1 MEFSLDKSKNIVVN
15 VLSKGGVVV
24 LPTDTIYAL
33 SCVIT
38 NENSLNKILAI
49 KGRDISK
56 GIPVLVPNKNYFYK
70 YSNNVNKMCEKL
82 IETFLPGAL
91 TLIMKKKSFIS
102 NIISGDSD
110 NIALRIPN
118 SKNLIK
124 IMNILNSG
132 ITGTSAN
139 ISGKPHSLL
148 KEELAKDLGDK
159 VDMIVF
165 GQYTEKNKNPSTILD
180 LSNNKL
186 EIIREGEITIS
197 DIKNAGIK
205 VD

>member
-1 MEFSLDKSKNIVVN
+1 MEFSLDESKNIVVN

-186 EIIREGEITIS
+186 EVIREGAITIS

-205 VD
+205 VN

>member
-148 KEELAKDLGDK
+148 KEELANDLGDK

>member
-1 MEFSLDKSKNIVVN
+1 MEFSLDKSKTIVVN
-15 VLSKGGVVV
+15 VLSNGGVVV

-33 SCVIT
+33 SCIIT
-38 NENSLNKILAI
+38 NETSLNKILEI

-70 YSNNVNKMCEKL
+70 YSNNVSKTCEKL
-82 IETFLPGAL
+82 IETFLPGGL

-102 NIISGDSD
+102 NIISGNSD

-118 SKNLIK
+118 SKNLIEL
-124 IMNILNSG
+124 MNILNSG

-148 KEELAKDLGDK
+148 KEDLVSDLGEK

-165 GQYTEKNKNPSTILD
+165 GEYTDKNKNPSTILN
-180 LSNNKL
+180 LSNNKV

>member
-1 MEFSLDKSKNIVVN
+1 MEFSLDESKNIVVN

-186 EIIREGEITIS
+186 EVIREGAITIS

-205 VD
+205 VI

>member
-70 YSNNVNKMCEKL
+70 YANNVNKMCEKL

-186 EIIREGEITIS
+186 EVIREGAITIS

-205 VD
+205 VN

>member
-1 MEFSLDKSKNIVVN
+1 
-15 VLSKGGVVV
+15 
-24 LPTDTIYAL
+24 
-33 SCVIT
+33 
-38 NENSLNKILAI
+38 
-49 KGRDISK
+49 
-56 GIPVLVPNKNYFYK
+56 
-70 YSNNVNKMCEKL
+70 MCEKL

-118 SKNLIK
+118 NKNLIN
-124 IMNILNSG
+124 IMKILNSG

-148 KEELAKDLGDK
+148 KEELIKDLGDK

-165 GQYTEKNKNPSTILD
+165 GEYTEKNKNPSTILD
-180 LSNNKL
+180 LSNNKI
-186 EIIREGEITIS
+186 EIIREGEITIN

>member
-118 SKNLIK
+118 NKNLIK
-124 IMNILNSG
+124 IMNTLNSG

-148 KEELAKDLGDK
+148 KEELVKDLGDK

-165 GQYTEKNKNPSTILD
+165 GRYTEKNKNPSTILD

>member
-33 SCVIT
+33 SCVIS

-56 GIPVLVPNKNYFYK
+56 GIPVFVPNKNYFYK

-139 ISGKPHSLL
+139 ISGKTHSLL
-148 KEELAKDLGDK
+148 KEELVNDLGDK

-165 GQYTEKNKNPSTILD
+165 GEYTEKNNNPSTILD

-186 EIIREGEITIS
+186 EIIREGVITIS

>member
-33 SCVIT
+33 SCVIS

-139 ISGKPHSLL
+139 ISGKTHSLL
-148 KEELAKDLGDK
+148 KEELVNDLGDK

-165 GQYTEKNKNPSTILD
+165 GEYTEKNNNPSTILD

-186 EIIREGEITIS
+186 EIIREGVITIS